1 MIQFWCEN
9 MLFFIA
15 KKIWPCIDTG
25 FDNISCKCNKGLV
38 LLAKGNFQPYPF
50 CSLDFSFTWFS
61 DIFKEILKFLGNF
74 FLVVYYN
81 FWNFLVAF
89 WYFILF
95 SRFSLYDAFWYLFH
109 FLNFYYKMGLDL
121 LYYSLF
127 FSGSSLYSIFW
138 HSNLSLVLL
147 TIVPILVQLPT
158 FLTLR
163 LQWKLMSYT

>member
-1 MIQFWCEN
+1 MIQFRCEN

-25 FDNISCKCNKGLV
+25 FDNILCKCNKTLV

-50 CSLDFSFTWFS
+50 CSLDFSCTSFFN
-61 DIFKEILKFLGNF
+61 IFKEILKFLGNF

-95 SRFSLYDAFWYLFH
+95 SRFSWYHAFWYLFY
-109 FLNFYYKMGLDL
+109 FLDFYCKMRFDL

-127 FSGSSLYSIFW
+127 LSGSSLYSIFW
-138 HSNLSLVLL
+138 YSNLSLVLL
-147 TIVPILVQLPT
+147 TIVPILVQL
-158 FLTLR
+158 
-163 LQWKLMSYT
+163 